1 MVSCKILQNTKMC
14 CDFFIFRQ
22 TCTFWRALLL
32 TPVKKKKMR
41 HLVLNW
47 CMSGSGNDVCHRERC
62 LLGPG
67 LKLIFHDHKVGKVG
81 WVHAVL
87 DCLIAVLQW
96 ALLLLTTAVSSE
108 LYRDKMDPKA
118 GLSGCVC
125 HLSLF
130 PTPLWGIGKAHS
142 RKSVSKLRLWCRCVC
157 FFLV

>member
-22 TCTFWRALLL
+22 TCTFWKALLL
-32 TPVKKKKMR
+32 TPVKKKCILYWADACRVQGMMSVIVKDVFWV
-41 HLVLNW
+41 LVL
-47 CMSGSGNDVCHRERC
+47 H
-62 LLGPG
+62 
-67 LKLIFHDHKVGKVG
+67 LIFHDHKVGKVG
-81 WVHAVL
+81 WVHTVL
-87 DCLIAVLQW
+87 DCLIAILQW
-96 ALLLLTTAVSSE
+96 ALLLFTTAAGSE

-142 RKSVSKLRLWCRCVC
+142 RKHVSKLRLWCRCVC